1 MKKILLIAFVLL
13 FAQLQAQ
20 ERIDEREAFSA
31 AEQFLQKNTKLQTPL
46 MALSEKIG
54 SNQSSGQTNLYVF
67 SIEPQGF
74 VIVSALG
81 DILAY
86 SLVSNMPSSNTL
98 PDHITYWLN
107 LYNES
112 TDQLVMHPE
121 QRKEPTRSQT
131 AVEPLLT
138 SCWGQGCYSRW
149 RKSCISTS
157 SQWWEKGQ

>member
-1 MKKILLIAFVLL
+1 MCI
-13 FAQLQAQ
+13 AQLKAQ
-20 ERIDEREAFSA
+20 VRVGEAEA
-31 AEQFLQKNTKLQTPL
+31 HATAECFIKQQGKVNVNAL
-46 MALSEKIG
+46 ALSEEIK
-54 SNQSSGQTNLYVF
+54 SKQSSQTNLYVF

-81 DILAY
+81 DVLAY
-86 SLVSNMPSSNTL
+86 SLVSNMPPVNTL

-138 SCWGQGCYSRW
+138 SCWGQGCYHNEACPSEASGPCHETARQPT
-149 RKSCISTS
+149 RVRLT
-157 SQWWEKGQ
+157 EP